1 MSVLAPLAI
10 LLAYDSS
17 TNPLNNNEWSFPLLE
32 ILHILGF
39 ALSIG
44 TIAIV
49 DVRLLGFGLKQST
62 PSQVL
67 KGTAPWSLA
76 GLVVML
82 TTGPAIF
89 SSDPRMYLFNM
100 GFRFKMGALLLAI
113 VYNYTVRRKVALA
126 DASGGAAALVGAVSL
141 MLWVSVVAGAFIIK
155 FV

>member
-1 MSVLAPLAI
+1 MSVLAPLAF
-10 LLAYDSS
+10 LLAYDPS

-44 TIAIV
+44 TIAVV
-49 DVRLLGFGLKQST
+49 DLRLLGWGMNHSS

-76 GLVVML
+76 GLIVML

-89 SSDPRMYLFNM
+89 SSDPRMYLFNQ

-113 VYNYTVRRKVALA
+113 IYNYTVRRKVAMS
-126 DASGGAAALVGAVSL
+126 DASGGAAALVGGISL
-141 MLWVSVVAGAFIIK
+141 ALWVSVVFGGIFIAF
-155 FV
+155 V

>member
-1 MSVLAPLAI
+1 MGLPALAAF
-10 LLAYDSS
+10 LLAYDPT

-44 TIAIV
+44 TIALV
-49 DVRLLGFGLKQST
+49 DVRLLGWGMKQST

-89 SSDPRMYLFNM
+89 SSDPRMYLFNQ
-100 GFRFKMGALLLAI
+100 GFRFKMGVLFLAI

-126 DASGGAAALVGAVSL
+126 DASGGGAAVAGGISLAL
-141 MLWVSVVAGAFIIK
+141 WISVVFGGIFIAF
-155 FV
+155 V